1 MKFLVTGAT
10 GFVGN
15 HVIRRLLTLGQEVVA
30 TARSRDKAIKFEW
43 YNQVLFIPYEIE
55 ISGSIKSVYDYF
67 GRPDKLIHLAWG
79 GLPDFQNSIHIE
91 SILPA
96 HSNFLTDYIL
106 SGGKHLLVTG
116 TCLEYGKQSGSLSE
130 DLNTYP
136 TTQYGKAKNDL
147 RTYLEGLHKENN
159 SFLFQWVRLFY
170 MYGAG
175 QHPKSIIPQLD
186 AAIKKGDAYFNMSGG
201 EQTRDYLPVDQVAE
215 YICKIALQ
223 DRVTGIINC
232 CSGNPISV
240 KHLVEEYIISKGAS
254 IKMNLGYYPY
264 TSYEP
269 MHFWGNNTKLKSV
282 EQ

>member
-1 MKFLVTGAT
+1 MKILVTGAT

-15 HVIRRLLTLGQEVVA
+15 HVVTRLLNLGQEVVA
-30 TARSRDKAIKFEW
+30 TARSRDKARKFEW
-43 YNQVLFIPYEIE
+43 FNRVLFIPHE
-55 ISGSIKSVYDYF
+55 ISDTDHDLPIFNYF
-67 GRPDKLIHLAWG
+67 EKPNVLIHLAWDG
-79 GLPDFQNSIHIE
+79 ISDVQNQMHLE
-91 SILPA
+91 SNLTK
-96 HSNFLTDYIL
+96 HKKFLSDYIS

-147 RTYLEGLHKENN
+147 RRHLEGLQKQNN

-170 MYGAG
+170 MFGEG

-186 AAIKKGDAYFNMSGG
+186 AAIKKGDALFNMSGG
-201 EQTRDYLPVDQVAE
+201 EQTRDYLPVDLVAE

-232 CSGNPISV
+232 CSGNPISI
-240 KHLVEEYIISKGAS
+240 KHLVEKYIISKGVS
-254 IKMNLGYYPY
+254 IRMNLGYYPY

-269 MHFWGNNTKLKSV
+269 MHFWGDNTKLKSV

>member
-15 HVIRRLLTLGQEVVA
+15 HVVTRLLNLGQEVVA
-30 TARSRDKAIKFEW
+30 TARSRDKARKFEW
-43 YNQVLFIPYEIE
+43 FNRVLFIPHE
-55 ISGSIKSVYDYF
+55 ISDTDHDLPIFNYF
-67 GRPDKLIHLAWG
+67 EKPNVLIHLAWDG
-79 GLPDFQNSIHIE
+79 ISDVQNQMHLE
-91 SILPA
+91 SNLTK
-96 HSNFLTDYIL
+96 HKKFLSDYIS

-147 RTYLEGLHKENN
+147 RRHLEGLQKQNN

-170 MYGAG
+170 MFGEG

-186 AAIKKGDAYFNMSGG
+186 AAIKKGDALFNMSGG
-201 EQTRDYLPVDQVAE
+201 EQTRDYLPVDLVAE

-232 CSGNPISV
+232 CSGNPISI
-240 KHLVEEYIISKGAS
+240 KHLVEKYIISKGVS
-254 IKMNLGYYPY
+254 IRMNLGYYPY

-269 MHFWGNNTKLKSV
+269 MHFWGDNTKLKSV

>member
-55 ISGSIKSVYDYF
+55 ISSSIKSLYDYF
-67 GRPDKLIHLAWG
+67 GRPDILIHLAWG

-96 HSNFLTDYIL
+96 HKNFITDYIH

-136 TTQYGKAKNDL
+136 NTHYGKAKNDL
-147 RTYLEGLHKENN
+147 RTFLEGLQKQNN
-159 SFLFQWVRLFY
+159 SFLFHWVRLFY
-170 MYGAG
+170 MYGQG

-186 AAIKKGDAYFNMSGG
+186 IAIKNGDTYFNMSGG
-201 EQTRDYLPVDQVAE
+201 EQTRDYLPVDQVAD

-240 KHLVEEYIISKGAS
+240 KHLVEKYIISKGAS
-254 IKMNLGYYPY
+254 IQMNLGYYPY

>member
-1 MKFLVTGAT
+1 MKILVTGAT

-30 TARSRDKAIKFEW
+30 TARSRDKARKFEW
-43 YNQVLFIPYEIE
+43 FNRVLFIPYEIE
-55 ISGSIKSVYDYF
+55 VSSSIKSVYDYF
-67 GRPDKLIHLAWG
+67 ERPDILIHLAWG
-79 GLPDFQNSIHIE
+79 GLTDFQNSIHIE

-96 HSNFLTDYIL
+96 NRNFLTDYIQ

-136 TTQYGKAKNDL
+136 ATQYGKAKNDL
-147 RTYLEGLHKENN
+147 RIFLDGLQKQNS

-170 MYGAG
+170 MYGQG

-186 AAIKKGDAYFNMSGG
+186 TAIKNGDAFFNMSGG
-201 EQTRDYLPVDQVAE
+201 EQTRDYLPVQQVAE

-240 KHLVEEYIISKGAS
+240 KHLVEKYIISKGAS
-254 IKMNLGYYPY
+254 IQMNLGYYPY